1 MYQDKVITKP
11 EIEEIEHRNESGG
24 VTGYTG
30 IVRFEIVATGEK
42 KMFRGSGSSKSAAY
56 EDVAQTAVNK
66 IEHLTVARSDTPVVP
81 PKQARTSSSI
91 KPSFI
96 SPKVM
101 PAALSMSPPKTAVT
115 TLKEYCEKKGLPQP
129 QYSEIPLHK
138 EQQFQFQVSL
148 RSVEVTGKVCSSKQ
162 QAKQSAAQLANQ
174 NLGL

>member
-1 MYQDKVITKP
+1 MNGNIQRKDFSTFSIQSFTHIVLLCGHAVFSPPVSHRICL
-11 EIEEIEHRNESGG
+11 EILSEQLSFCYH
-24 VTGYTG
+24 YT
-30 IVRFEIVATGEK
+30 T
-42 KMFRGSGSSKSAAY
+42 
-56 EDVAQTAVNK
+56 
-66 IEHLTVARSDTPVVP
+66 EHLTVARSDTPVVP
-81 PKQARTSSSI
+81 PKQASTSSSI
-91 KPSFI
+91 KPSSI

-115 TLKEYCEKKGLPQP
+115 TLKEYCEKNGLPQP